1 MFGIVSATS
10 IPQFPAKD
18 RETNLSTQQE
28 DPELLEVITFLFE
41 GKCEKKAKELA
52 LTKTQ
57 YEIVEDVLYHIVTV
71 ESYYCLVISTGA
83 NFLGLFQLCIFCLEF

>member
-10 IPQFPAKD
+10 IPQFTAKD
-18 RETNLSTQQE
+18 RETGLSTQQE

-41 GKCEKKAKELA
+41 GKGEKNAKELA
-52 LTKTQ
+52 LTK
-57 YEIVEDVLYHIVTV
+57 YEIVDDVLYRIVTV